1 MKDYQFEEITMAL
14 SIIIAILCYQ
24 LNIVWLFSIFTMK
37 AIFDTYS
44 AIKYSYISAKNQI
57 KGGQGEKML

>member
-24 LNIVWLFSIFTMK
+24 FDIMWLCGIFTMK
-37 AIFDTYS
+37 AIFDTYG
-44 AIKYSYISAKNQI
+44 AIKYSYISAKNQM
-57 KGGQGEKML
+57 KGGNNE